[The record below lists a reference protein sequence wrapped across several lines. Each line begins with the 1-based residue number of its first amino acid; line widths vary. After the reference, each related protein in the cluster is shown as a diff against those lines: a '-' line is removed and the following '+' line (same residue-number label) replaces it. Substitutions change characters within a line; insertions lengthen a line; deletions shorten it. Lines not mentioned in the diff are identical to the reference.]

1 MTLPASSGATT
12 FATPSDVEV
21 VVTRVVNA
29 PRRLVFDAHTN
40 PAHVPHWLLGP
51 EGWTMPI
58 CEIDLRP
65 GGTWRYV
72 WRKSDGSEM
81 EMHGVYQEVVPPE
94 RVVSI
99 ESWGCDWPETLTTL
113 QLSEENGKTTIT
125 QRVRYPS
132 QQARDAALK
141 TGMQDGMSQGY
152 DRLDA
157 YLATQEWLV

>member
-1 MTLPASSGATT
+1 MTQQHRVGTTT
-12 FATPSDVEV
+12 FTLPSDVEV
-21 VVTRVVNA
+21 VATRVVNA

-40 PAHVPHWLLGP
+40 PAHLPHWLLGP

-65 GGTWRYV
+65 GGAWRYV

-81 EMHGVYQEVVPPE
+81 AMRGVYQEIVPPE
-94 RVVSI
+94 LVVST
-99 ESWGCDWPETLTTL
+99 ESWGGDWPETITTL
-113 QLSEENGKTTIT
+113 LLTEQDGKTIIT

-132 QQARDAALK
+132 KEARDAALK
-141 TGMQDGMSQGY
+141 TVMREGMAQGY

-157 YLATQEWLV
+157 YLATQE